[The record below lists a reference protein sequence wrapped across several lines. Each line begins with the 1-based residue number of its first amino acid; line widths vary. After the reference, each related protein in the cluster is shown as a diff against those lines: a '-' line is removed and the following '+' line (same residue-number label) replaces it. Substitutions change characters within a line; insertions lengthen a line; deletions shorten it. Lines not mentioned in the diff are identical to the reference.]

1 MDVVRSNT
9 SQWCNRWTQLFAD
22 PQLLMLP
29 DSSPFYIFPFFFLFS
44 DVPCPTH
51 YEIEISSIGE
61 ESQEHPPILYEF
73 NFGSLTNASLKEIE
87 RELTEV
93 SWFCNFHVMP
103 FV

>member
-1 MDVVRSNT
+1 M
-9 SQWCNRWTQLFAD
+9 FAD

-29 DSSPFYIFPFFFLFS
+29 DSSPFYISPFFFLFT

-51 YEIEISSIGE
+51 YEIEISSKGE

-73 NFGSLTNASLKEIE
+73 NFGSLTNASLREIE

-93 SWFCNFHVMP
+93 SWFCNFHVLP
-103 FV
+103 FALPYGGK